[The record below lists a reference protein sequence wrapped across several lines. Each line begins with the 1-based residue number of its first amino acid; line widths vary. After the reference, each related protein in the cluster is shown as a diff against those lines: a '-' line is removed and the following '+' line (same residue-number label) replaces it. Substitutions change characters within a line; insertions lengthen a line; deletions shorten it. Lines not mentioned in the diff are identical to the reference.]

1 MADLLNPNEIFYTV
15 FEPKVQNRFIFS
27 LDGIPAFIIKKAD
40 RPKLNQEKKTID
52 YINTQRNY
60 KGKTT
65 WGDIQIELYDPIA
78 PSGAQAVME
87 WVRLHHESVTGRDG
101 YLDFYKKD
109 CTISILGPVGDKVEE
124 WKLMGAQIVSAEFG
138 TLEWSNG
145 GDSHNITMT
154 LAVDYCILQF

>member
-40 RPKLNQEKKTID
+40 RPKVNQEKKTID

-65 WGDIQIELYDPIA
+65 WGDI
-78 PSGAQAVME
+78 
-87 WVRLHHESVTGRDG
+87 
-101 YLDFYKKD
+101 
-109 CTISILGPVGDKVEE
+109 TI
-124 WKLMGAQIVSAEFG
+124 
-138 TLEWSNG
+138 
-145 GDSHNITMT
+145 
-154 LAVDYCILQF
+154 